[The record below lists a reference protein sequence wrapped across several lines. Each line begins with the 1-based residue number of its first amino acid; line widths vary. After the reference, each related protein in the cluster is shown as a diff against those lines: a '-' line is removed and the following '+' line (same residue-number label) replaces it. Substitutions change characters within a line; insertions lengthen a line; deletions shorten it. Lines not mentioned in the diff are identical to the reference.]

1 MGKDV
6 IMALDNVAVR
16 VTLEGKISVIDAIK
30 AVSGS
35 DHPWTVW
42 ERMKAEHPDI
52 LDHCEDYAFPTE
64 DSVPVVDSE
73 GLQKI
78 LMVLLEYMPE
88 HTLTQST
95 E

>member
-42 ERMKAEHPDI
+42 ESLKTEHPEI
-52 LDHCEDYAFPTE
+52 LDHCEDYSFQIQG
-64 DSVPVVDSE
+64 SVPVVNSNGWD
-73 GLQKI
+73 KI
-78 LMVLLEYMPE
+78 CEVLLDYLPD
-88 HTLTQST
+88 LCSP
-95 E
+95 

>member
-6 IMALDNVAVR
+6 VIDLDNVAVR
-16 VTLEGKISVIDAIK
+16 FTSEGKISVIDAIR
-30 AVSGS
+30 AVSS
-35 DHPWTVW
+35 SEHPWTVW
-42 ERMKAEHPDI
+42 ESLKTEHPEI
-52 LDHCEDYAFPTE
+52 LDHCEDYAFLTE

-88 HTLTQST
+88 HTLTQFT
-95 E
+95 D